1 MSLCEVLQQGSCN
14 CKAKSVV
21 ASAKSEEYVPMTP
34 VDKAEDGPYVEVGGT
49 SAIPRVKP
57 PVRSSKFIPISS
69 IHSKECSTNRLRESP
84 SQSGP
89 CCRVA
94 MQEVASEDVE
104 MRELKSSCGRP
115 KLSVRTLFSSR
126 GKTP

>member
-1 MSLCEVLQQGSCN
+1 M
-14 CKAKSVV
+14 

-57 PVRSSKFIPISS
+57 PVRFIDYFDISS
-69 IHSKECSTNRLRESP
+69 IHSKECSANKLHASP
-84 SQSGP
+84 SQSDP
-89 CCRVA
+89 CCGVA
-94 MQEVASEDVE
+94 TQEIASEDVG
-104 MRELKSSCGRP
+104 MRELKSSRGRP
-115 KLSVRTLFSSR
+115 KLSVKTLFNAR